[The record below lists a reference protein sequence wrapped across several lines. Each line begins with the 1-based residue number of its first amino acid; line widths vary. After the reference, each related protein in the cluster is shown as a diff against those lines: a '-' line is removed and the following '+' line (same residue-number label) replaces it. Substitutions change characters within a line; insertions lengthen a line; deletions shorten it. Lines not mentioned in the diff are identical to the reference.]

1 MSLVLA
7 GSHRASDAQ
16 RGSSQSQKMQTMPLL
31 VTGLT
36 AGYTTDYGLLMLSVT
51 IMTLPTVIL
60 FFTQQKRFVEGV
72 VGSVK

>member
-1 MSLVLA
+1 MNTWNNYMWPLIVM
-7 GSHRASDAQ
+7 
-16 RGSSQSQKMQTMPLL
+16 QSQDMQTLPLL

-36 AGYTTDYGLLMLSVT
+36 AGYTTNYGLLMLSVS